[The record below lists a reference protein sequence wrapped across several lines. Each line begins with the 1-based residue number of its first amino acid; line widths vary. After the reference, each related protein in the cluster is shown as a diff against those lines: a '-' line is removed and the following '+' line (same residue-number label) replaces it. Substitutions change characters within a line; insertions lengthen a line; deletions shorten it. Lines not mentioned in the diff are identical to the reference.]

1 MFLVK
6 GINQDGY
13 SVIEKWSW
21 PLDMLAEHLLKDLK
35 FKYAHILDQDNVL
48 VGGVRFDLRKM
59 RRISWVREDA
69 AIAQSAE

>member
-6 GINQDGY
+6 GINQHGD
-13 SVIEKWSW
+13 SVIEQWFL
-21 PLDMLAEHLLKDLK
+21 PLDMLAEHLRVKK

-59 RRISWVREDA
+59 RRVSWVREDA